1 MLVCHSL
8 VCYVV
13 PWIFMF
19 WCCIYVLVLYLC
31 FSDVFMFWWSL
42 CFSVVFMFW
51 CCIYVLVLYLCF
63 GVVFM
68 FWCWALFCLC
78 PFFLLFLHFSLYFYT
93 FFLHCDSWSSK
104 TNCSKFSAWDSCYIL
119 KDAIK
124 WNGNNWI
131 IKTKSFCILFL
142 NCQIN
147 IHTVKLF
154 PFFFLNTVCLTQPI

>member
-1 MLVCHSL
+1 MEQHSKL
-8 VCYVV
+8 KSEKPTLLRTRSELRCSWRV
-13 PWIFMF
+13 
-19 WCCIYVLVLYLC
+19 
-31 FSDVFMFWWSL
+31 SS
-42 CFSVVFMFW
+42 S
-51 CCIYVLVLYLCF
+51 
-63 GVVFM
+63 
-68 FWCWALFCLC
+68 CL
-78 PFFLLFLHFSLYFYT
+78 FFLFFSLFFYI

-124 WNGNNWI
+124 WNENNWI

-154 PFFFLNTVCLTQPI
+154 PFFFLNSLSNPANLSNGNLTRVYVCNS